1 MKYSIALKDLP
12 FEPESRQVI
21 YVENQYDERI
31 NALIRARYNWFK
43 EAFHRSGL
51 DFIYL
56 PMLFLENDVREKML
70 YYAPYLTEEALGQT
84 KLHSSFLLNFMSHQ
98 ENREKIQPSFLFAP
112 RIENDEWIFSGQ
124 TIWVGFGEWNLGM
137 RYFYDVISDIDNK
150 ISHFPKVG
158 KECHNYD
165 SGVRFSVSESDAPFE
180 DVVPIKKE
188 KREEDVEDVLESLE
202 RNIKRLLLFG
212 VPLGAI
218 HEFINQF
225 GKISR
230 LYITD
235 NLRILLPDYNNIEVK
250 MTAQQKAVYLL
261 FLYHPEGIILK
272 RLDEYHS
279 ELVYFYK
286 KTRNVEYLT
295 PSMIDSINKMEGIGN
310 NYLNTILAKIRA
322 AFVETFDEHLA
333 KHYYIQGKPGEPY
346 KIPLDKELVSYEEDK
361 W

>member
-12 FEPESRQVI
+12 FEPESKQVI
-21 YVENQYDERI
+21 YIENQYDERI
-31 NALIRARYNWFK
+31 NALIRAHYNWFK
-43 EAFHRSGL
+43 EVFCWSGL

-56 PMLFLENDVREKML
+56 PMLFLENDVREKVL

-84 KLHSSFLLNFMSHQ
+84 KLRSSFLLNFMSHQ

-124 TIWVGFGEWNLGM
+124 TIWMGFGEWNLGM
-137 RYFYDVISDIDNK
+137 RYFYDVIFDIK
-150 ISHFPKVG
+150 EKTSHFPKVG
-158 KECHNYD
+158 KKSHNYD
-165 SGVRFSVSESDAPFE
+165 SGVRFSIEERDVSID
-180 DVVPIKKE
+180 DVVPCIIKKP
-188 KREEDVEDVLESLE
+188 EEDVEDVLESLE
-202 RNIKRLLLFG
+202 RKIEHLILLGIPIG
-212 VPLGAI
+212 VIRELI
-218 HEFINQF
+218 DKYE
-225 GKISR
+225 KISR

-272 RLDEYHS
+272 RLDEYHK

-286 KTRNVEYLT
+286 KTSNVENLT
-295 PSMIDSINKMEGIGN
+295 PRMSESIKKMEGIGN

-322 AFVETFDEHLA
+322 AFVETFDEHMA

-361 W
+361 